1 MSNFEL
7 LNHKNLEIMKTQ
19 LLTIKPTKLG
29 VILCLILFTFLGC
42 STESKDDGGAEPAV
56 SGDKLVEINSFLAS
70 LSNFSQPEVSGE
82 QLLEESDPE
91 REGQTDECVV
101 KKYKMA
107 PGFSEMILLDPTSD
121 VIYPGAMLRG
131 ESIPTGEYIGITGGR
146 APITLSVSLENL
158 NGKPSTVINNPN
170 INTVREGVKDMLQ
183 QGVTGSASAKV
194 NFTTEEV
201 YSEEHLNIALGAS
214 YTKGKNSVSGSFNFN
229 SSEKKYKYVIK
240 YLQVYYTIDL
250 AIEDSENPGKLFT
263 QEPNLDATSPVIV
276 SSVKYGRM
284 LLYTVETNA
293 EVSDTQAAFNAAFS
307 GGEVDGQGEHQS
319 FWTSST
325 VKALV
330 IGGNSSDAAQVVTG
344 PEGVYNYITQ
354 GGEYSANSAGAPLG
368 YTLRYIR
375 KGFPIANVVLSSE
388 YNIRTCYQAYQ
399 KFGIQLYGLNMVKNN
414 GGSIRL
420 HGNMQA
426 QIYQGGNKKGSV
438 SYTRTRNNYIIPE
451 EGVFW
456 PIPTVETKEIELYKP
471 DLEEDYIFLSAEFTE
486 DDAIGGNDYL
496 GKTEKKILLKDVQ
509 TSKSPYIRL
518 DLTEDPDI
526 DMRTYFYA
534 WRIY

>member
-1 MSNFEL
+1 
-7 LNHKNLEIMKTQ
+7 MKTQ
-19 LLTIKPTKLG
+19 LLPVKNIIYTAFFIIT
-29 VILCLILFTFLGC
+29 LFSCAGC
-42 STESKDDGGAEPAV
+42 SKESVDAGKVLDET
-56 SGDKLVEINSFLAS
+56 LQTINDLLED
-70 LSNFSQPEVSGE
+70 LSDFVQPEVSGKE
-82 QLLEESDPE
+82 LLKESDPE

-101 KKYKMA
+101 KTYKMA

-121 VIYPGAMLRG
+121 VIYPGAMLKG

-158 NGKPSTVINNPN
+158 NGKPSAYVENPN

-183 QGVTGSASAKV
+183 QGVTGSTAAKV

-214 YTKGKNSVSGSFNFN
+214 YTKGRNSVSGSFNFS

-250 AIEDSENPGKLFT
+250 TIEESENPAKLFT
-263 QEPNLDATSPVIV
+263 GLPNLNAISPVIV

-284 LLYTVETNA
+284 LLYTVETNSKF
-293 EVSDTQAAFNAAFS
+293 SDTQAAFSAAFN
-307 GGEVDGQGEHQS
+307 GGEVNGEGEHKS
-319 FWTSST
+319 FWESST

-330 IGGNSSDAAQVVTG
+330 VGGSSGDAAQVVSG
-344 PEGVYNYITQ
+344 PEGVYTYITE
-354 GGEYSANSAGAPLG
+354 GGEYSANSPGAPLG
-368 YTLRYIR
+368 YTLRYIK
-375 KGFPIANVVLSSE
+375 KGFPVANVVLSSE

-399 KFGIQLYGLNMVKNN
+399 KFGIQLHGLNMVKNN

-420 HGNMQA
+420 HGNMKA
-426 QIYQGGNKKGSV
+426 KIYQGGSVKGSV
-438 SYTRTRNNYIIPE
+438 SYTRTRNNYIIPD
-451 EGVFW
+451 EGKFW
-456 PIPTVETKEIELYKP
+456 PIPTIETREIELYKP
-471 DLEEDYIFLSAEFTE
+471 DLENDYIFLSAEFTE
-486 DDAIGGNDYL
+486 DDTIGDNDYL
-496 GKTEKKILLKDVQ
+496 GKKEEKILLKNVQ
-509 TSKSPYIRL
+509 DDKEPYIRL
-518 DLTEDPDI
+518 LLTEDADI